1 MAQIKV
7 EDVKE
12 VITEMLNQN
21 QIVNKDSICMYM
33 GLDPIECYPPTE
45 EGGMPKYIYNNNT
58 IYGCINKLRQL
69 CIEWRNKKKEYYEE
83 WKSDFKKAAKWD
95 PNLRKLIMHNTVMT
109 YKTFFDKRMESLN
122 LSKGMFLIPVKIKIG
137 INSITT
143 YIKPNKEEERRW
155 AIRNSESK
163 GKGFRTTLI
172 TGGELGYIDLDRS
185 TRKFLDKLGSGKF
198 LKYKK
203 IESEDLDSEE
213 EIERENEEIEG
224 EIQ

>member
-1 MAQIKV
+1 MAQIKI

-12 VITEMLNQN
+12 AITEMLDQN
-21 QIVNKDSICMYM
+21 RIINPDSICVYM
-33 GLDPIECYPPTE
+33 GCDPVEVFPPTE
-45 EGGMPKYIYNNNT
+45 EGGIPTYIYNNSSV
-58 IYGCINKLRQL
+58 YGCIGKLRWS

-95 PNLRKLIMHNTVMT
+95 PQSRKLIMHNTIMT

-122 LSKGMFLIPVKIKIG
+122 LSKGMFLIPVKIKNG
-137 INSITT
+137 LNSTTT
-143 YIKPNKEEERRW
+143 YIIPNEEEERRW

-172 TGGELGYIDLDRS
+172 TGEELGYIDLDRS

-224 EIQ
+224 ENQ